1 MMPRL
6 IYLVRDSQLNCVDKQ
21 GNQMNENQYLEMELS
36 KMAKSLTRREQRNTR
51 DKILKLFPDRE
62 LLAVRHPMGPEVEDD
77 PGDLQS
83 LGLQGLSAEF

>member
-1 MMPRL
+1 
-6 IYLVRDSQLNCVDKQ
+6 
-21 GNQMNENQYLEMELS
+21 MNENEFLEMEIS

-51 DKILKLFPDRE
+51 DKILKMFPDRE